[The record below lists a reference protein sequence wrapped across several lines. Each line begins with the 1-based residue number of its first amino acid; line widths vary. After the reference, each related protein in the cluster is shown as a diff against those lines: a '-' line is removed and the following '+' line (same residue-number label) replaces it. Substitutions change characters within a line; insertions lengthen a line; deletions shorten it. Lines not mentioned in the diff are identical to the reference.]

1 MIIEAAYLWVG
12 FLGVAYI
19 LWKGTFLFCMN
30 STDRRS
36 PVGSCV
42 GKVI

>member
-19 LWKGTFLFCMN
+19 LWKGTFLFCRIEEALWDHA
-30 STDRRS
+30 SVR
-36 PVGSCV
+36 
-42 GKVI
+42 